1 MARYILVNNPNGNSG
16 YNCCCDS
23 IDGNAAIFFN
33 NLAKKLVDMSKSIE
47 KRIEDLSNK
56 VCQPESK
63 GILMASI
70 DTPSMML
77 GIKYEYVE
85 YVRRYGPPIKGKFD
99 PILLEEIRTD
109 LGIKEV
115 II

>member
-1 MARYILVNNPNGNSG
+1 MPYFIRIYNPTGDLG
-16 YNCCCDS
+16 YNSCCDS
-23 IDGNAAIFFN
+23 IDGNTAIFFN

-77 GIKYEYVE
+77 GVKYEYVE
-85 YVRRYGPPIKGKFD
+85 YVRRHGPPINGKFD
-99 PILLEEIRTD
+99 PILLEEIRD
-109 LGIKEV
+109 NLGIKE
-115 II
+115 ITI